1 MKLKHILLAA
11 ATLLAANAMAKVAVI
26 GDESGR
32 NLQWPDWLQ
41 GGEIE
46 FFCQEGASIDQ
57 LTIPTGD
64 YDAYY
69 YFGGTYDALRLTPE
83 RYKELMIEAQQT
95 TGKQWVINQMATPG
109 WLAAFYS
116 LDEPPM
122 GIAMAQL
129 ELCTSDGK
137 FVLNNVPMYTVDY
150 ETNMVTPHPSAAT
163 RLSVGC
169 SAATAYAPTPMLP
182 AVPST
187 ITAEDTQVTLQFP
200 SGYTLG
206 IDTLSVVKAPDYG
219 LSILRGEGSDLRR
232 LNITDIALDA
242 NKLTIIT
249 REALSSGDRILYGS
263 LSPTT
268 GRLDGMRGNLTA
280 LQQAVPLFEVEIEG
294 VAYPSANVTGTITCE
309 GEPVAGVMVSDGYAV
324 ATTGSD
330 GRYALRSNKRMGYVF
345 YTLPAGYEPETEE
358 NGWQVKIYSL
368 LESDDTSVAE
378 THDFRLTKVDNDD
391 HIMLVGADSHLANR
405 NSDLSQFKK
414 GFVKRVKAFAKAN
427 TDTKVYSTILGDL
440 TWDQYWTS
448 KSYGLPEFVETMTS
462 DGYPLMLFPVI
473 GNHDNDPSI
482 EPGNDTDHRASGK
495 FREYISPTYYSF
507 NLGKIHYVVL
517 DDIVYTNTAVAGT
530 DYGEGIAGSRDYG
543 QYYTNEQLE
552 WLRQDLAAVTDLNT
566 PIVVM
571 AHIQNWALSTDGTFR
586 VSAALTSSTSD
597 ALAKLLAPYA
607 EAHILTGHTHYNYH
621 AHPDKWP
628 NLHENNVAAIC
639 ATWWWTGK
647 LTDRHICKDGSP
659 GGFATYTA
667 SGRDLSWKYHSIEDD
682 TDPQMRV
689 YDMNTVKEAYKS
701 DADVLALMAA
711 YPSRVNY
718 ATIGDNLIYVNVF
731 NYDID
736 WTVEILEG
744 DTPLTVKRIVN
755 EDPLHTL
762 AYDVARYKAAG
773 TLTSS
778 FTTNKTNHMF
788 SAQASTADTE
798 VTVRVTDSFG
808 RVYTTTLSR
817 PIPYNINM

>member
-1 MKLKHILLAA
+1 MKLKHILF
-11 ATLLAANAMAKVAVI
+11 ATATMMAVSAMAKVAVI

-32 NLQWPDWLQ
+32 NLHWPSDIN
-41 GGEIE
+41 GGEIV
-46 FFCQEGASIDQ
+46 FFCQEGAAIDQ
-57 LTIPTGD
+57 LTIPEGD

-83 RYKELMIEAQQT
+83 RYKELMTEAQQA
-95 TGKQWVINQMATPG
+95 TGKQWVINQIATPG
-109 WLAAFYS
+109 WLAANFS
-116 LDEPPM
+116 LPEPPM

-129 ELCTSDGK
+129 ELCDQSAH
-137 FVLNNVPMYTVDY
+137 FVLNPMPMYVSDY
-150 ETNMVTPHPSAAT
+150 EPNMLTPNVSSSA
-163 RLSVGC
+163 
-169 SAATAYAPTPMLP
+169 
-182 AVPST
+182 T
-187 ITAEDTQVTLQFP
+187 ITAECAGAQAYAPSPMLPILPKTISASDYQVTLTFNT
-200 SGYTLG
+200 GYHLG
-206 IDTLSVVKAPDYG
+206 IDTLTVVKAPDYG
-219 LSILRGEGSDLRR
+219 LSILRGEGENLRR

-242 NKLTIIT
+242 NKLTITT
-249 REALSSGDRILYGS
+249 REALTAGDRVLYGS
-263 LSPTT
+263 LSSST
-268 GRLDGMRGNLTA
+268 GRLDGMRGNLTEWHGA
-280 LQQAVPLFEVEIEG
+280 LPLFEMTIED
-294 VAYPSANVTGTITCE
+294 VIYPSANITGTITCE
-309 GEPVAGVMVSDGYAV
+309 GEPVAGVMVSDGFAV

-330 GRYALRSNKRMGYVF
+330 GRYSLQSNKRMGYVF
-345 YTLPAGYEPETEE
+345 YTLPSGYEPETEE
-358 NGWQVKIYSL
+358 NGWQVKIYSQ

-378 THDFRLTKVDNDD
+378 THDFRLTRVDNDD

-405 NSDLSQFKK
+405 NNDLKQFKN
-414 GFVKRVKAFAKAN
+414 GFVKRVKAFAQAN
-427 TDTKVYSTILGDL
+427 SDTKVYSTILGDL

-448 KSYGLPEFVETMTS
+448 KSYGLPEFVETMTTNS
-462 DGYPLMLFPVI
+462 YPLMLFPVI
-473 GNHDNDPSI
+473 GNHDNDPSV
-482 EPGNDTDHRASGK
+482 EPGNDTDHLASGK
-495 FREYISPTYYSF
+495 FREYIAPTYYSF
-507 NLGKIHYVVL
+507 NLGKIHYIVL

-571 AHIQNWALSTDGTFR
+571 AHIQNWALSTDGQFR

-597 ALAKLLAPYA
+597 ALAKVLAPYA

-621 AHPDKWP
+621 AHPEKWP

-667 SGRDLSWKYHSIEDD
+667 SGRDLSWMYHSIEDD
-682 TDPQMRV
+682 SDPQMRV

-731 NYDID
+731 NYDTD

-744 DTPLTVKRIVN
+744 DTPLTVKRICN

-778 FTTNKTNHMF
+778 FATNKTNHMF
-788 SAQASTADTE
+788 SAQATTADTP

-808 RVYTTTLSR
+808 RFYTSTLSR
-817 PIPYNINM
+817 PIPYSISM